1 MITSCSNYSISS
13 TQQININR
21 TIDSA
26 LTTLCDPLP
35 LPATIEKTA
44 HAKWIR
50 AVIIQY
56 QECRAKHRSLVELM
70 QRSDLTPRNH

>member
-13 TQQININR
+13 TQPININR
-21 TIDSA
+21 SIDSA

-35 LPATIEKTA
+35 FPATIEKTA
-44 HAKWIR
+44 HAKWTR

-56 QECRAKHRSLVELM
+56 QECRAKHRYLVEFM
-70 QRSDLTPRNH
+70 QRQDPNPHTD